1 MAVLHPIKYI
11 KAVLQLQILLYACF
25 NKYVFDNRV
34 QQ

>member
-11 KAVLQLQILLYACF
+11 KAVLQLQILSYACF